1 MKKLTKKRI
10 HEIAQDILFNSLEL
24 YKDRDYYYSDIES
37 MADLDMDTDKNIKEG
52 RKILQLIENEI
63 YKMINQ

>member
-24 YKDRDYYYSDIES
+24 YKNRDYYYSDIES

>member
-24 YKDRDYYYSDIES
+24 YKNRDYYYSDIES
-37 MADLDMDTDKNIKEG
+37 MADLDMDTDKNIKGG

-63 YKMINQ
+63 YEMINQ